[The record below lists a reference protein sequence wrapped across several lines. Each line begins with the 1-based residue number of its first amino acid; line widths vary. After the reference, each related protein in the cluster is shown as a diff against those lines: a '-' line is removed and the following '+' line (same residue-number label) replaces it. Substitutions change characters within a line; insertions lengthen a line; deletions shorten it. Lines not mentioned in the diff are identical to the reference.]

1 MNIRDLLSDE
11 RAVSPVIGVILM
23 VAITVILAAVIG
35 TFVLGL
41 GDQLSSSSPSASF
54 GFDYEINES
63 ATEATAGR
71 VGNLTVSHNGGDKI
85 EASNVNVT
93 ADADIG
99 YWHSNGTYVAGK
111 PANSSISFADMGEG
125 DGQIG
130 AGTSVKVSGAEADG
144 IGYANANN
152 ELESS
157 TVRVVWSTPNSDS
170 TAQLGK
176 WDGPDA

>member
-1 MNIRDLLSDE
+1 MNIKELFRDE

-41 GDQLSSSSPSASF
+41 GDQLSSSSPSASI
-54 GFDYEINES
+54 GFDYEINETS
-63 ATEATAGR
+63 E

-93 ADADIG
+93 ANTDIG
-99 YWHSNGTYVAGK
+99 VW
-111 PANSSISFADMGEG
+111 NSSEGFYSLANRSVSFEDMGES
-125 DGQIG
+125 DQIG
-130 AGTSVKVSGAEADG
+130 AGTSVKVAGSSGSTLAGDDTDTAFSEAND
-144 IGYANANN
+144 
-152 ELESS
+152 ELSSS

-170 TAQLGK
+170 TSQLGK
-176 WDGPDA
+176 WTGPDA

>member
-1 MNIRDLLSDE
+1 MQLKKLLSDE

-41 GDQLSSSSPSASF
+41 GDQLSSSSPSASI
-54 GFDYEINES
+54 GFDYDLNETS
-63 ATEATAGR
+63 D

-93 ADADIG
+93 TGVDIG
-99 YWHSNGTYVAGK
+99 FYNDAETFKSSG
-111 PANSSISFADMGEG
+111 NSSISFADMGES
-125 DGQIG
+125 DQIG
-130 AGTSVKVSGAEADG
+130 AGTSVKVAADDSGPSD
-144 IGYANANN
+144 
-152 ELESS
+152 ELSS
-157 TVRVVWSTPNSDS
+157 ETVRVVWSTPNSDS
-170 TAQLGK
+170 TSQLGK